1 VRIFD
6 FSLPKQSIDIQLFM
20 RLVALFAL
28 AIIASIAFLGCAAS
42 KASMPSSPPPERKA
56 TERIEAAPPK
66 ASDFAAELSEREK
79 WSRARKTFN
88 RAQREEKSAH
98 LDSAAFYYELTLQ
111 YLNAIDLGAIDI
123 SMKHVL
129 AMQRKVQGVYDQFL
143 AGLKELPTT
152 TGTQAVLM
160 EVEATP
166 ESTAE
171 ATDVQPDEMEKE
183 EEADLDTLMVV
194 DRTIQPITLLPPVPV
209 VYNDHVD
216 AAVRFFQGR
225 GRKVMLDWMTRTGE
239 VFPRLRPILREEG
252 LPDELVFLAMIESG
266 LKYKAYSRS
275 RASGIWQFISG
286 TGRLYGLFVSRQY
299 DERRHVEK
307 ATRAACRYLRKL
319 HDEFGDWYLALAAY
333 NCGELRIERDIARYK
348 TRDYWRLTR
357 LPKQTR
363 NYVPTYLAAR
373 LICENPQKYG
383 FPPLP
388 KEEAWACQTVWVK
401 GLYSLKEIAQA
412 ANVSEDEVVELNPEF
427 LRSATFSPYDS
438 VMVRL
443 PTGSS
448 GKLTQGL
455 PARSDARLPDVIEHR
470 IRRGESLST
479 IAKKYGTTPAEI
491 LALADNKSLKPKRL
505 RVGQIVYIPVLRQP
519 QVSAANIAPLPTA
532 TAEPKRAPD
541 SRVTYTVQSGQSLSR
556 IAQLLGVS
564 VDELC
569 AWNHIRDRNI
579 IEPGQKLVV
588 RVPSSSAGAER
599 LQKTTPVYHTVQRG
613 ETLWK
618 IAQRYGRQTSEILQW
633 NKLSDGDMIYPGQRL
648 LVQKPD

>member
-1 VRIFD
+1 
-6 FSLPKQSIDIQLFM
+6 M
-20 RLVALFAL
+20 RLIVSSVFILFAL
-28 AIIASIAFLGCAAS
+28 VGFCGCAAS
-42 KASMPSSPPPERKA
+42 SASVPSSPPPERKP
-56 TERIEAAPPK
+56 TEQMEAAPSK
-66 ASDFAAELSEREK
+66 SSDFASELSERKK
-79 WSRARKTFN
+79 WSRARKAFN
-88 RAQREEKSAH
+88 RAQKEEKAAR

-160 EVEATP
+160 EVEASP
-166 ESTAE
+166 ESTGEAE
-171 ATDVQPDEMEKE
+171 DIRSEELDKE
-183 EEADLDTLMVV
+183 EEADLDTLVIV
-194 DRTIQPITLLPPVPV
+194 DRMIQPITLLPPVPV
-209 VYNDHVD
+209 VHNQHVES
-216 AAVRFFQGR
+216 AIRFFQGR

-239 VFPRLRPILREEG
+239 VFPRIRPILREEG
-252 LPDELVFLAMIESG
+252 LPEELVFLAMIESG

-275 RASGIWQFISG
+275 HASGIWQFISG
-286 TGRLYGLFVSRQY
+286 TGRIYGLFVSRQY

-333 NCGELRIERDIARYK
+333 NCGELRIEREIRRYK
-348 TRDYWRLTR
+348 TRDYWRLAR

-383 FPPLP
+383 FPSLP
-388 KEEAWACQTVWVK
+388 KEEPWACETVWVK
-401 GLYSLKEIAQA
+401 GYYSLKEIARA
-412 ANVSEDEVVELNPEF
+412 GNVSEDEVVELNPEF
-427 LRSATFSPYDS
+427 LRAATFSPYDS

-443 PTGSS
+443 PVGSS
-448 GKLTQGL
+448 ADLAQAL
-455 PARSDARLPDVIEHR
+455 PARADARLPNVIEHR
-470 IRRGESLST
+470 IRRGENLSI
-479 IAKKYGTTPAEI
+479 IAKKYGTTTAEI

-505 RVGQIVYIPVLRQP
+505 RVGQIVYIPVLRQQ

-541 SRVTYTVQSGQSLSR
+541 SRVTYTVQRGQSLSR

-569 AWNHIRDRNI
+569 AWNHIRDRDI
-579 IEPGQKLVV
+579 IQPGQKLVV
-588 RVPSSSAGAER
+588 RVPSSSSQAENV
-599 LQKTTPVYHTVQRG
+599 QKATPVFHTVRRG

-618 IAQRYGRQTSEILQW
+618 IAQRYGRQTSEILQL

-648 LVQKPD
+648 RVQ